1 MGTELMRACI
11 KDENDEFPS
20 VPPGFESITSF
31 TLTRLQDS
39 EKQEMESM
47 VSCSASTNAS
57 ESNSVQMET
66 EVDFSDTAKAKRCL
80 RRRRSINYGRY
91 DNSSGD
97 DSDAERPGQVN
108 FLLVITN
115 NYVFL
120 AALNYYFFSQSAIL
134 VHYLHVIYCCRIF
147 LQGLVFPRGLSVDVQ
162 SVVTAK
168 RLFRI
173 IM

>member
-1 MGTELMRACI
+1 MRACI

-31 TLTRLQDS
+31 TLTTLQDS
-39 EKQEMESM
+39 EKREMESM

-97 DSDAERPGQVN
+97 DSDAERPDQVN

-120 AALNYYFFSQSAIL
+120 VALNYIFFFSVRVL
-134 VHYLHVIYCCRIF
+134 YLCITYMSFIVAEF
-147 LQGLVFPRGLSVDVQ
+147 FFKALSSQGGCPWMSRV
-162 SVVTAK
+162 
-168 RLFRI
+168 
-173 IM
+173 

>member
-1 MGTELMRACI
+1 MGTELMRACV

-31 TLTRLQDS
+31 TLMRLQDS
-39 EKQEMESM
+39 EKQDRENT

-80 RRRRSINYGRY
+80 RRRRSVNYGRY

-97 DSDAERPGQVN
+97 DSDAERLDQVN
-108 FLLVITN
+108 FLLFITN
-115 NYVFL
+115 NFVFL
-120 AALNYYFFSQSAIL
+120 EALIFFSCSVFSVRVL
-134 VHYLHVIYCCRIF
+134 YLYITYMSLIIAEF
-147 LQGLVFPRGLSVDVQ
+147 FFKTLSSQGGYPWMSRV
-162 SVVTAK
+162 
-168 RLFRI
+168 
-173 IM
+173 

>member
-1 MGTELMRACI
+1 MGTELMRACV

-31 TLTRLQDS
+31 TLMRLQDS
-39 EKQEMESM
+39 EKQDRENT

-80 RRRRSINYGRY
+80 RRRRSVNYGRY

-97 DSDAERPGQVN
+97 DSDAERLDQVN
-108 FLLVITN
+108 FLLFITN
-115 NYVFL
+115 NFVFL
-120 AALNYYFFSQSAIL
+120 AALIFFFL
-134 VHYLHVIYCCRIF
+134 V
-147 LQGLVFPRGLSVDVQ
+147 
-162 SVVTAK
+162 
-168 RLFRI
+168 LFSL
-173 IM
+173 